1 VAPPRPDRG
10 IDIVAFT
17 DPLGASGPRIKAQVK
32 RRADKIPFQEV
43 RSFIAV
49 LRPTDVGIFVANGG
63 FTPEGI
69 KEARLQESRRVSLL
83 AVDDL
88 LDLWVE
94 YYGRIPEASRALLP
108 LRPIYY
114 LAPS

>member
-1 VAPPRPDRG
+1 
-10 IDIVAFT
+10 
-17 DPLGASGPRIKAQVK
+17 
-32 RRADKIPFQEV
+32 
-43 RSFIAV
+43 
-49 LRPTDVGIFVANGG
+49 
-63 FTPEGI
+63 
-69 KEARLQESRRVSLL
+69 VSLL

-94 YYGRIPEASRALLP
+94 YYERIPEASRALLP